1 MIMSLVA
8 SFLCGS
14 YGSSRD
20 PRPSPILLSPPIC
33 LSKAQLGSLCQECD
47 RDHTWGKNI
56 VLVFG
61 ANSDGAA
68 IWVIATEQGGMDS
81 REVWL
86 TKKGLFSGLET
97 VHLDVTP
104 EDLIWRR
111 RVPLYKTVWFT
122 DDQAHAMFSRCNGS
136 SQVNSGNTG
145 ICFVKRTSQ
154 GADFRLT
161 KGPGLVPFG
170 PLLCVTDAGS
180 VEKAVAKLP
189 PTKLNWRQILLK
201 ARR

>member
-1 MIMSLVA
+1 MITSLIA
-8 SFLCGS
+8 CFL
-14 YGSSRD
+14 SRSLGL
-20 PRPSPILLSPPIC
+20 PSALKVGTMQLSPPIC
-33 LSKAQLGSLCQECD
+33 LSKAQLGSLCEECD

-81 REVWL
+81 LAVWL
-86 TKKGLFSGLET
+86 TTEGLFRGLET

-111 RVPLYKTVWFT
+111 HVPLYKTVWFT
-122 DDQAHAMFSRCNGS
+122 DDQAHAMLSRCNGS
-136 SQVNSGNTG
+136 SQVNTGNSG
-145 ICFVKRTSQ
+145 IYFVKRTSQ

-170 PLLCVTDAGS
+170 PFLFVTDAGL
-180 VEKAVAKLP
+180 VEKAVATLP